1 MLKFVVKRL
10 AIAIPTLLILVTLSF
25 FLMQAAPGSPFTGD
39 FNMPPEILANLE
51 AKYHLN
57 EPLWKQYAFYLW
69 DLIHGD
75 LGPSFQYKDYT
86 VNELVAQS
94 FPVSMTI
101 GITAFIVTVISGV
114 TLGTIAALKQNSW
127 VDYTIMTF
135 SMVGVVLPS
144 FVIAPLLVLVFA
156 VSLHWL
162 PAGGWNDGSWQN
174 MVLPVSAMAILYMA
188 AIARIMRSSMIE
200 TLNSNF
206 IRTAKAKG
214 LPSHYIILKHA
225 LKPSMLPIVSY
236 LGPAFVGIITGSVVI
251 ETVFGLPG
259 IGQHFVN
266 GALNRD
272 YSLVL
277 GLTIIIGALTI
288 LFTAIVDILYGL
300 IDPKIR
306 LGGA

>member
-1 MLKFVVKRL
+1 MLKFIIKRL
-10 AIAIPTLLILVTLSF
+10 AIAIPTLFILVTLSF

-39 FNMPPEILANLE
+39 FNMPPEILANLQ

-57 EPLWKQYAFYLW
+57 EPLWKQYLIYIW
-69 DLIHGD
+69 DLLQGD
-75 LGPSFQYKDYT
+75 LGPSFKYKDYS

-94 FPVSMTI
+94 FPVSLTI
-101 GITAFIVTVISGV
+101 GSLAFVLTVICGV
-114 TLGTIAALKQNSW
+114 SMGTLAALRQNTW
-127 VDYTIMTF
+127 VDYFVMTF
-135 SMVGVVLPS
+135 AMLGVVLPS
-144 FVIAPLLVLVFA
+144 FVIAPVLVLVFS
-156 VSLHWL
+156 VSLQWL
-162 PAGGWNDGSWQN
+162 PAGGWNDGSAAN
-174 MVLPVSAMAILYMA
+174 LVLPVIAMAIMYMA
-188 AIARIMRSSMIE
+188 SIARIMRSSMIE

-206 IRTAKAKG
+206 IRTCHAKG
-214 LPSHYIILKHA
+214 LPRRYILLRHA
-225 LKPSMLPIVSY
+225 LKPALLPVVSF

-306 LGGA
+306 LKG

>member
-1 MLKFVVKRL
+1 MFTFAIKRF
-10 AIAIPTLLILVTLSF
+10 AVAIPTLFILITLSF
-25 FLMQAAPGSPFTGD
+25 FLMQMAPGSPFTGD

-57 EPLWKQYAFYLW
+57 EPLWKQFAYYLS
-69 DLIHGD
+69 DLLHGD
-75 LGPSFQYKDYT
+75 LGPSFKYKDYT

-94 FPVSMTI
+94 FPVSLTI
-101 GITAFIVTVISGV
+101 GSIAFVITVIMGV
-114 TLGTIAALKQNSW
+114 GLGTLAALKQNSW
-127 VDYTIMTF
+127 VDYTVMTF

-144 FVIAPLLVLVFA
+144 FVIAPLMVLAFA
-156 VSLHWL
+156 VVLPWL

-174 MVLPVSAMAILYMA
+174 MVLPVAAMAILYVA
-188 AIARIMRSSMIE
+188 AVARIMRSSMIE
-200 TLNSNF
+200 TMNSNF
-206 IRTAKAKG
+206 IRTARAKG
-214 LPSHYIILKHA
+214 LPNSHIIFKHA
-225 LKPSMLPIVSY
+225 LKPSLLPVVSY

-277 GLTIIIGALTI
+277 GLTVIIGALTI

-306 LGGA
+306 VGR

>member
-1 MLKFVVKRL
+1 MLTFIIKRL
-10 AIAIPTLLILVTLSF
+10 AVAIPTLLILVTLSF
-25 FLMQAAPGSPFTGD
+25 FLMQMAPGSPFTGD

-51 AKYHLN
+51 AKYHMDK
-57 EPLWKQYAFYLW
+57 PLWQQYGYYLW
-69 DLIHGD
+69 DLLQGD
-75 LGPSFQYKDYT
+75 LGPSFKYKDYS

-94 FPVSMTI
+94 FPVSLAI
-101 GITAFIVTVISGV
+101 GCAAFIFTVIFGV
-114 TLGTIAALKQNSW
+114 GLGTLAALRQNSW
-127 VDYTIMTF
+127 VDYTVMTF
-135 SMVGVVLPS
+135 SMIGVVLPS
-144 FVIAPLLVLVFA
+144 FVIAPLLVLIFA
-156 VSLHWL
+156 VTLQWL

-174 MVLPVSAMAILYMA
+174 MILPVAAMGILYVA
-188 AIARIMRSSMIE
+188 TVARIMRSSMIE
-200 TLNSNF
+200 TLSSNF
-206 IRTAKAKG
+206 IRTARAKG
-214 LPSHYIILKHA
+214 LPRRHIIFRHA
-225 LKPSMLPIVSY
+225 MKPALLPVVSY

-288 LFTAIVDILYGL
+288 LFTAIIDILYGL

-306 LGGA
+306 VGG